1 MSPEPEPSTTEER
14 ALRSSAK
21 RAVSLA
27 TRFVVL
33 LGLVSLFADM
43 TYEGA
48 RGVAGPYLGMLGAS
62 AFVVSLV
69 AGLGELAGY
78 ALRLVSGR
86 FSDKTGRYWPI
97 TIFGYVVNL
106 LSVPA
111 LALTGTWQSAA
122 GLLIAER
129 VGKAIRNPPRD
140 AMLSHAS
147 HEIGRGWGFGLHEAM
162 DQTGAL
168 IGPLVVAAILA
179 RGGGYRT
186 GFAFLLI
193 PALVSLVL
201 LFGARRQFPHPRELE
216 IGVAHVEAT
225 GISRRFWTYAIGAGL
240 IAAGYADFPLIAFH
254 FAHNSLI
261 TPASIP
267 LTYALAMGVSAVSA
281 LVFGKLFD
289 RVGLASS
296 AVGIA
301 AAAGFAPLVFLGNS
315 RMALVGM
322 ALWGVG
328 LGVQESALRA
338 CLGHLVSVDRR
349 GSAYGIFDTTFGVF
363 WAAGSAIMG
372 LLYSHSLIALV
383 TFSVVLQLA
392 SLPLLL
398 SAGRG
403 QSAE

>member
-1 MSPEPEPSTTEER
+1 MTDRPPNDSTV
-14 ALRSSAK
+14 AGNSQFRSAT
-21 RAVSLA
+21 SLA

-33 LGLVSLFADM
+33 LGFVSLFADM

-69 AGLGELAGY
+69 AGLGELSGY
-78 ALRLVSGR
+78 VLRLVSGR
-86 FSDKTGRYWPI
+86 FSDKTHSYWPI

-111 LALTGTWQSAA
+111 LALTRSWQSAA

-129 VGKAIRNPPRD
+129 VGKGIRNPPRD

-168 IGPLVVAAILA
+168 IGPLILA
-179 RGGGYRT
+179 AVLAHGAGYRV

-193 PALVSLVL
+193 PALTSLIL
-201 LFGARRQFPHPRELE
+201 LLSAQRQFSHPQDLE
-216 IGVAHVEAT
+216 IGVAHVGAE
-225 GISRRFWTYAIGAGL
+225 GITPGFWIYAVGAGL

-254 FAHNSLI
+254 FAQKSLI
-261 TPASIP
+261 RQTSIP
-267 LTYALAMGVSAVSA
+267 LTYALAMGVSAIAA
-281 LVFGKLFD
+281 LVFGKLLD
-289 RVGLASS
+289 RLGLLSS
-296 AVGIA
+296 AIGIA

-338 CLGHLVSVDRR
+338 FLGRMVSSDHR
-349 GSAYGIFDTTFGVF
+349 GSAYGIFDTAFGVF
-363 WAAGSAIMG
+363 WAAGSAVMG
-372 LLYSHSLIALV
+372 LLYSRSLVALV
-383 TFSVVLQLA
+383 IFSVVAQLA

-398 SAGRG
+398 SIAKRR
-403 QSAE
+403 SAA

>member
-1 MSPEPEPSTTEER
+1 MTDLAPDHR
-14 ALRSSAK
+14 AAAGGSHIGGRGA
-21 RAVSLA
+21 SLA
-27 TRFVVL
+27 VRFVVL

-62 AFVVSLV
+62 ALAVSLV

-78 ALRLVSGR
+78 ALRLFSGR
-86 FSDKTGRYWPI
+86 FSDRTGRYWPI

-111 LALTGTWQSAA
+111 LALTQSWPSAA
-122 GLLIAER
+122 GLMIAER

-140 AMLSHAS
+140 AMLSHAT

-168 IGPLVVAAILA
+168 LGPLLIAAILA
-179 RGGGYRT
+179 HGRGYRI

-193 PALVSLVL
+193 PAVASLVL
-201 LFGARRQFPHPRELE
+201 LLAARQQFPHPKELE
-216 IGVAHVEAT
+216 IGLAHVEAA
-225 GISRRFWTYAIGAGL
+225 GISRRFWVYAAGAGL
-240 IAAGYADFPLIAFH
+240 IAAGYADFSLIAFH
-254 FAHNSLI
+254 FAHHSLLQI
-261 TPASIP
+261 SSIP
-267 LTYALAMGVSAVSA
+267 LTYALAMGVSAIAA
-281 LVFGKLFD
+281 LAFGKLFD
-289 RVGLASS
+289 HLGLISS
-296 AVGIA
+296 AAGIV

-315 RMALVGM
+315 RMALAGM

-338 CLGHLVSVDRR
+338 CLGHMVPMNRR

-363 WAAGSAIMG
+363 WAAGSAVMG
-372 LLYSHSLIALV
+372 LLYSRSLTALV
-383 TFSVVLQLA
+383 IFSVIVQLA

-398 SAGRG
+398 WAGGRRT
-403 QSAE
+403 